1 MKKFITFTLIA
12 ALALASAFAGI
23 TGSASFAANYDLNN
37 SVFTLDNSK
46 LGTSTLKVDL
56 EGSSGGT
63 EAPESGIYADF
74 KGSLEANLT
83 EKGVDLK
90 SKLTEAVIKDASGV
104 WSVDLTKVSN
114 GVEVTLLDYVLD
126 VNYKDSLN
134 WGTSVKT
141 PSYKIFDGLTI
152 SANAGYTVAEL
163 DKADPANYGKTFGKN
178 SDDKSWDEVY
188 YSDAYFG
195 THDNGTYKN
204 ADLET
209 AQKKVDEAAK
219 AVDKAKADFALNPS
233 EGNYNTITAKEK
245 ALKDAEANLEKAI
258 NKVETEFKAANPD
271 WYKATVSYSYSE
283 KWSTSATAKTLK
295 SNEKEIKKLV
305 EPTTAGDK
313 YVVVQDST
321 GDYSVKGQLDDDVLN
336 DETLKVVY
344 TFTGKANTTY
354 VYLIRSLDEAI
365 TYEEIKS
372 FGATDPNFGTKTLN
386 GGLTLNYANDVLSAG
401 LTGNVKYELNAKG
414 FGFDVKANAKYAFVS
429 GEVSFERTLD
439 KENVLGANVSATYSG
454 VTATVTGTDLLAN
467 KNERKLALDLS
478 ATVMG
483 ISAKVGAEYN
493 FSNNFHETGVDP
505 LSLNAEV
512 AYAFDDV
519 SVKAS
524 VVGKSEYNFN
534 DAGDYEKAS
543 VAVSPALTLEN
554 STLIQNAKL
563 SLSWTGA
570 KFGGKIDTQSKGA
583 LQAKAAISF

>member
-12 ALALASAFAGI
+12 ALALTSAFAGI

-63 EAPESGIYADF
+63 EVPESGIYADF

-90 SKLTEAVIKDASGV
+90 SELTEAVIKDASGV
-104 WSVDLTKVSN
+104 WSVDLTKVAN

-134 WGTSVKT
+134 WGASVKT
-141 PSYKIFDGLTI
+141 PSYTIFDGLTI

-163 DKADPANYGKTFGKN
+163 DKADPANYGKTFADKTDG
-178 SDDKSWDEVY
+178 KSWNEAHDK
-188 YSDAYFG
+188 YFE
-195 THDNGTYKN
+195 THDDGTYKN
-204 ADLET
+204 ATLKA
-209 AQKKVDEAAK
+209 AQDKVSVAAK
-219 AVDKAKADFALNPS
+219 NLSEAKTKFALEQN
-233 EGNYNTITAKEK
+233 EANYDDIAEKEK
-245 ALKDAEANLEKAI
+245 ALKDAEAELKKAI
-258 NKVETEFKAANPD
+258 DARETEFKAANPD
-271 WYKATVSYSYSE
+271 WYEATVSYSYSE
-283 KWSTSATAKTLK
+283 KWSTSATDRTLK
-295 SNEKEIKKLV
+295 TNEKEIVELV
-305 EPTTAGDK
+305 VNNTTTTQK
-313 YVVVQDST
+313 YVVIEVPS
-321 GDYSVKGQLDDDVLN
+321 GYEVKEQLDADVIN
-336 DETLKVVY
+336 HKVVY

-354 VYLIRSLDEAI
+354 VYLIRSLDEAT

-372 FGATDPNFGTKTLN
+372 FGATDPNFGTRTLN

-439 KENVLGANVSATYSG
+439 KENVLGANVSATYNG
-454 VTATVTGTDLLAN
+454 VTATITGSDLLAN

-512 AYAFDDV
+512 AYAFADV
-519 SVKAS
+519 SVKAN
-524 VVGKSEYNFN
+524 VVGKSEYNYN
-534 DAGDYEKAS
+534 ADGDYEKAS
-543 VAVSPALTLEN
+543 VAITPALTLEN

>member
-12 ALALASAFAGI
+12 ALALTSAFAGI

-104 WSVDLTKVSN
+104 WSVDLTKVAN

-134 WGTSVKT
+134 WGASVKT

-163 DKADPANYGKTFGKN
+163 DKADPANYGKTFA
-178 SDDKSWDEVY
+178 DKIGGTSWNKAHDK
-188 YSDAYFG
+188 YFE
-195 THDNGTYKN
+195 THDDGTYKN
-204 ADLET
+204 ADLKA
-209 AQKKVDEAAK
+209 AQDKVSEAAK
-219 AVDKAKADFALNPS
+219 NLSEAKTKFALEQNKA
-233 EGNYNTITAKEK
+233 NYDDIAKKEK
-245 ALKDAEANLEKAI
+245 ELKDAEAALNKAI
-258 NKVETEFKAANPD
+258 DARETEFKAANPD
-271 WYKATVSYSYSE
+271 WYEATVSYSYSE

-295 SNEKEIKKLV
+295 PNEKVIVEIV
-305 EPTTAGDK
+305 ENNTTTSDK
-313 YVVVQDST
+313 YVVVQDSA
-321 GDYSVKGQLDDDVLN
+321 GVYSVKDQLDDAVLN

-401 LTGNVKYELNAKG
+401 LTGSVKYELNAKG

-454 VTATVTGTDLLAN
+454 VTATITGSDLLAN

-493 FSNNFHETGVDP
+493 FSNNFHKTGVDP

-519 SVKAS
+519 SVKAN
-524 VVGKSEYNFN
+524 VEGKSEYNFN
-534 DAGDYEKAS
+534 ANGDYEKAS
-543 VAVSPALTLEN
+543 VAITPALTLEN

-563 SLSWTGA
+563 SLTWTGA